1 MTEGSCP
8 ARERSCAT
16 PGLGVLSAAA
26 PGTWLFVGA
35 AVATRVVAGAV
46 PARVFGVVAL
56 LGIVVAVG
64 APLTRVV
71 FGRAGFVVFEPF
83 EPVVCWE
90 VTADAAG
97 LIGIVGVS
105 AGVEVVVAI
114 VAGDTVLVP
123 VASSVG
129 AAGLVAMVLVA
140 VVGAAITVVDPAETV
155 AEASSAGRLT

>member
-1 MTEGSCP
+1 M
-8 ARERSCAT
+8 
-16 PGLGVLSAAA
+16 
-26 PGTWLFVGA
+26 
-35 AVATRVVAGAV
+35 
-46 PARVFGVVAL
+46 AL